1 MPTTTDP
8 RVNPW
13 PARLK
18 ALRRARGL
26 TQREAAALSSMSLRT
41 WIAYE
46 NDQCRPGRNAVRVLN
61 MLFPELIEMDIAS
74 QLQ

>member
-18 ALRRARGL
+18 ALRQL
-26 TQREAAALSSMSLRT
+26 LDITQREAAERIGVSTST
-41 WIAYE
+41 WVSWE
-46 NDQCRPGRNAVRVLN
+46 NAQRVPGRITQRLLRKGLVN
-61 MLFPELIEMDIAS
+61 FD
-74 QLQ
+74 